1 MKLLKNNQRY
11 VISTLIFIG
20 FSTFIFYKAFIT
32 EITVDEA
39 YSFLNYS
46 YVENVLN
53 IGIANNHLLNSYLV
67 SLFQNFGYSEI
78 FLRLPNV
85 IFGWIYIALVI
96 NVSLK
101 SKNYLLSL
109 FLLILNPYVIDF
121 FSISRGYG
129 ITTSLIFL
137 SIYSYLYFKNYN
149 LYFSIFFLIIA
160 TTSYHVAV
168 VFLILFYVVNIKD
181 LYQLKG
187 KVSFLIVSFLVS
199 LASYWNIRVLFF
211 ITSFEKPLYGVQNL
225 NLQDLI
231 IGSFGLNALYIEQNI
246 FFNIFLNLVI
256 FLPIF
261 LINTFDKKTLVTFI
275 VSYGSLFSIYLI
287 PFILGKPY
295 PLLREVVPFL
305 PPILLLSSISIN
317 NLFSKIKRLKIEF
330 VSSLIVIILVFNFVN
345 NIDTNQTIDW
355 KDGMSEKLVLETDQ
369 CGYVVGYED
378 LDSVG
383 QYYRF
388 MDDREIINTC

>member
-67 SLFQNFGYSEI
+67 TLFQNFGYSEI

-168 VFLILFYVVNIKD
+168 IFLIVFYLVNIKD
-181 LYQLKG
+181 LYQLRG
-187 KVSFLIVSFLVS
+187 RLSFLIVSFLVS

-225 NLQDLI
+225 TLQDLI
-231 IGSFGLNALYIEQNI
+231 TGSFGLNALYIEQNI
-246 FFNIFLNLVI
+246 FFNIFLNMLI
-256 FLPIF
+256 YLPIF
-261 LINTFDKKTLVTFI
+261 SINTFDKKTLVTFI

-287 PFILGKPY
+287 PLMLGKPY

-305 PPILLLSSISIN
+305 PPILLLSAISIN
-317 NLFSKIKRLKIEF
+317 NYYPKIKKFKPAII
-330 VSSLIVIILVFNFVN
+330 SSLIIIILMFNFAN
-345 NIDTNQTIDW
+345 NIDIDQTIDW
-355 KDGMSEKLVLETDQ
+355 KDGMSKKSVLEADQ
-369 CGYVVGYED
+369 CGYIVEYED

-388 MDDREIINTC
+388 IDDRDIMQTC

>member
-67 SLFQNFGYSEI
+67 TLFQNFGYSEI

-199 LASYWNIRVLFF
+199 LVSYWNIRVLFF
-211 ITSFEKPLYGVQNL
+211 ITSFEKPLYGVQSL
-225 NLQDLI
+225 TLQDLI

-330 VSSLIVIILVFNFVN
+330 VSSLIVIILVFNFIN

-355 KDGMSEKLVLETDQ
+355 KDGMSKKLILETDQ
-369 CGYVVGYED
+369 CGYIVGYED

>member
-67 SLFQNFGYSEI
+67 TLFQNFGYSEI

-168 VFLILFYVVNIKD
+168 IFLIVFYLVNIKD
-181 LYQLKG
+181 LYQLRG
-187 KVSFLIVSFLVS
+187 RLSFLIVSFLVS

-225 NLQDLI
+225 TLQDLI
-231 IGSFGLNALYIEQNI
+231 TGSFGLNALYIEQNI
-246 FFNIFLNLVI
+246 FFNIFLNMLI
-256 FLPIF
+256 YLPIF
-261 LINTFDKKTLVTFI
+261 SINTFDKKTLVTFI
-275 VSYGSLFSIYLI
+275 VSYGSLISIYLI
-287 PFILGKPY
+287 PLMLGKPY

-305 PPILLLSSISIN
+305 PPILLLSAISIN
-317 NLFSKIKRLKIEF
+317 NYYPKIKKFKPAII
-330 VSSLIVIILVFNFVN
+330 SSLIIIILMFNFAN
-345 NIDTNQTIDW
+345 NIDIDQTIDW
-355 KDGMSEKLVLETDQ
+355 KDGMSKKSVLEADQ
-369 CGYVVGYED
+369 CGYIVEYED

-388 MDDREIINTC
+388 IDDRDIMQTC

>member
-1 MKLLKNNQRY
+1 MKLLKNSQRY

-67 SLFQNFGYSEI
+67 TLFQNFGYSEI

-85 IFGWIYIALVI
+85 IFGWIYIALVV

-187 KVSFLIVSFLVS
+187 KISFLIVSFLVS

-355 KDGMSEKLVLETDQ
+355 KDGMSKKLVLETDQ
-369 CGYVVGYED
+369 CGYIVGYED

>member
-1 MKLLKNNQRY
+1 MKLLKNSQRY

-67 SLFQNFGYSEI
+67 TLFQNFGYSEI

-168 VFLILFYVVNIKD
+168 IFLIVFYLVNIKD
-181 LYQLKG
+181 LYQLRG
-187 KVSFLIVSFLVS
+187 RLSFLIVSFLVS

-225 NLQDLI
+225 TLQDLI
-231 IGSFGLNALYIEQNI
+231 TGSFGLNALYIEQNI
-246 FFNIFLNLVI
+246 FFNIFLNMLI
-256 FLPIF
+256 YLPIF
-261 LINTFDKKTLVTFI
+261 SINTFDKKTLVTFI

-287 PFILGKPY
+287 PLMLGKPY

-305 PPILLLSSISIN
+305 PPILLLSAISIN
-317 NLFSKIKRLKIEF
+317 NYYPKIKKFKPAII
-330 VSSLIVIILVFNFVN
+330 SSLIIIILMFNFAN
-345 NIDTNQTIDW
+345 NIDIDQTIDW
-355 KDGMSEKLVLETDQ
+355 KDGMSKKSVLEADQ
-369 CGYVVGYED
+369 CGYIVEYED

-388 MDDREIINTC
+388 IDDRDIMQTC

>member
-67 SLFQNFGYSEI
+67 TLFQNFGYSEI

-149 LYFSIFFLIIA
+149 LYFSIFFLILA

-199 LASYWNIRVLFF
+199 LVSYWNIRVLFF
-211 ITSFEKPLYGVQNL
+211 ITSFEKPLYGVQSL
-225 NLQDLI
+225 TLQDLI

-355 KDGMSEKLVLETDQ
+355 KDGMSKKLILETDQ
-369 CGYVVGYED
+369 CGYIVGYED

>member
-1 MKLLKNNQRY
+1 MKLLINNQRY
-11 VISTLIFIG
+11 IISLLIFIG

-67 SLFQNFGYSEI
+67 TLFQNFGYSEI

-211 ITSFEKPLYGVQNL
+211 ITSFEKPLYGVQSL
-225 NLQDLI
+225 TLQDLI

-355 KDGMSEKLVLETDQ
+355 KDGMSKKLILETDQ
-369 CGYVVGYED
+369 CGYIVGYED

-388 MDDREIINTC
+388 MDDRKVINTC

>member
-1 MKLLKNNQRY
+1 MKLLNDNKRY
-11 VISTLIFIG
+11 LISTLIFIG

-67 SLFQNFGYSEI
+67 TLFQNFGYSEI

-129 ITTSLIFL
+129 ISTSLIFL

-187 KVSFLIVSFLVS
+187 KITFLIVSFLVF

-225 NLQDLI
+225 TLQDLI

-246 FFNIFLNLVI
+246 FFNIFLYLVI

>member
-1 MKLLKNNQRY
+1 
-11 VISTLIFIG
+11 
-20 FSTFIFYKAFIT
+20 
-32 EITVDEA
+32 
-39 YSFLNYS
+39 
-46 YVENVLN
+46 
-53 IGIANNHLLNSYLV
+53 
-67 SLFQNFGYSEI
+67 
-78 FLRLPNV
+78 
-85 IFGWIYIALVI
+85 
-96 NVSLK
+96 
-101 SKNYLLSL
+101 
-109 FLLILNPYVIDF
+109 
-121 FSISRGYG
+121 
-129 ITTSLIFL
+129 
-137 SIYSYLYFKNYN
+137 
-149 LYFSIFFLIIA
+149 
-160 TTSYHVAV
+160 
-168 VFLILFYVVNIKD
+168 
-181 LYQLKG
+181 
-187 KVSFLIVSFLVS
+187 LVS

-211 ITSFEKPLYGVQNL
+211 ITSFEKPLYGVQSL
-225 NLQDLI
+225 TLQDLI

-355 KDGMSEKLVLETDQ
+355 KDGMSKKLILETDQ
-369 CGYVVGYED
+369 CGYIVGYED

>member
-1 MKLLKNNQRY
+1 MKLSNKSQRY
-11 VISTLIFIG
+11 TISVFIFTG
-20 FSTFIFYKAFIT
+20 FSTFIFYKALVT

-46 YVENVLN
+46 YVENVFN

-101 SKNYLLSL
+101 TKNYLFST
-109 FLLILNPYVIDF
+109 FLLILNPYVVDF

-129 ITTSLIFL
+129 ITTSLVFL

-149 LYFSIFFLIIA
+149 LYFSIFFLIVA
-160 TTSYHVAV
+160 TTSYHVTV

-187 KVSFLIVSFLVS
+187 KLSFLIVSFLVS
-199 LASYWNIRVLFF
+199 LVSYWNIRVLFY
-211 ITSFEKPLYGVQNL
+211 ITSLEKPLYGVKNL
-225 NLQDLI
+225 AFQDLI
-231 IGSFGLNALYIEQNI
+231 FGSFGLNALYIEQNI
-246 FFNIFLNLVI
+246 FFNIFLNIVL

-261 LINTFDKKTLVTFI
+261 SISTFDKKTLVTFI

-305 PPILLLSSISIN
+305 PPILLLSVISIN
-317 NLFSKIKRLKIEF
+317 NLYSKIKTVKPEF
-330 VSSLIVIILVFNFVN
+330 VSSLIIIILMFNFVN
-345 NIDTNQTIDW
+345 NIDINQTIDW
-355 KDGMSEKLVLETDQ
+355 NNRMSKKSILEIDE
-369 CGYVVGYED
+369 CGYIVKYGD

-388 MDDREIINTC
+388 MDDREIVNTC

>member
-168 VFLILFYVVNIKD
+168 IFLIVFYLVNIKD
-181 LYQLKG
+181 LYQLRG
-187 KVSFLIVSFLVS
+187 RLSFLIVSFLVS

-225 NLQDLI
+225 TLQDLI
-231 IGSFGLNALYIEQNI
+231 TGSFGLNALYVEQNI
-246 FFNIFLNLVI
+246 FFNIFLNMLI
-256 FLPIF
+256 YLPIF
-261 LINTFDKKTLVTFI
+261 SINTFDKKTLVTFI

-287 PFILGKPY
+287 PFMLGKPY

-305 PPILLLSSISIN
+305 PPILLLSAISIN
-317 NLFSKIKRLKIEF
+317 NYYPKIKKFKPAII
-330 VSSLIVIILVFNFVN
+330 SSLIIIILMFNFAN
-345 NIDTNQTIDW
+345 NIDIDQTIDW
-355 KDGMSEKLVLETDQ
+355 KDGMSKKSVLEADQ
-369 CGYVVGYED
+369 CGYIVEYED

-388 MDDREIINTC
+388 IDDRDIMQTC

>member
-1 MKLLKNNQRY
+1 MKLLINNQRY
-11 VISTLIFIG
+11 IISLLIFIG

-67 SLFQNFGYSEI
+67 TLFQNFGYSEI

-121 FSISRGYG
+121 FTISRGYG

-211 ITSFEKPLYGVQNL
+211 ITSFEKPLYGVQSL
-225 NLQDLI
+225 TLQDLI

-355 KDGMSEKLVLETDQ
+355 KDGMSKKLVLETDQ
-369 CGYVVGYED
+369 CGYIVGYED

>member
-1 MKLLKNNQRY
+1 MKLLINNQRY
-11 VISTLIFIG
+11 IISLLIFIG

-67 SLFQNFGYSEI
+67 TLFQNFGYSEI

-211 ITSFEKPLYGVQNL
+211 ITSFEKPLYGVQSL
-225 NLQDLI
+225 TLQDLI

-317 NLFSKIKRLKIEF
+317 NLFSKIKRLKIEL

-345 NIDTNQTIDW
+345 NIDINQTIDW
-355 KDGMSEKLVLETDQ
+355 NNRMSKKSILEIDE
-369 CGYVVGYED
+369 CGYVVKYGD

-388 MDDREIINTC
+388 MDDREIVNTC

>member
-1 MKLLKNNQRY
+1 MKLLINNQRFI
-11 VISTLIFIG
+11 ISLLIFIG

-67 SLFQNFGYSEI
+67 TLFQNFGYSEI

-168 VFLILFYVVNIKD
+168 IFLIVFYLVNIKD
-181 LYQLKG
+181 LYQLRG
-187 KVSFLIVSFLVS
+187 RLSFLIVSFLVS

-225 NLQDLI
+225 TLQDLI
-231 IGSFGLNALYIEQNI
+231 TGSFGLNALYVEQNI
-246 FFNIFLNLVI
+246 FFNIFLNMLI
-256 FLPIF
+256 YLPIF
-261 LINTFDKKTLVTFI
+261 SINTFDKKTLVTFI

-287 PFILGKPY
+287 PFMLGKPY

-305 PPILLLSSISIN
+305 PPILLLSAISIN
-317 NLFSKIKRLKIEF
+317 NYYPKIKKFKPAII
-330 VSSLIVIILVFNFVN
+330 SSLIIIILMFNFAN
-345 NIDTNQTIDW
+345 NIDIDQTIDW
-355 KDGMSEKLVLETDQ
+355 KDGMSKKSVLEADQ
-369 CGYVVGYED
+369 CGYIVEYED

-388 MDDREIINTC
+388 IDDRDIMQTC

>member
-67 SLFQNFGYSEI
+67 TLFQNFGYSEI

-137 SIYSYLYFKNYN
+137 SIYSYSKLI
-149 LYFSIFFLIIA
+149 FS
-160 TTSYHVAV
+160 
-168 VFLILFYVVNIKD
+168 
-181 LYQLKG
+181 
-187 KVSFLIVSFLVS
+187 
-199 LASYWNIRVLFF
+199 
-211 ITSFEKPLYGVQNL
+211 
-225 NLQDLI
+225 
-231 IGSFGLNALYIEQNI
+231 
-246 FFNIFLNLVI
+246 
-256 FLPIF
+256 
-261 LINTFDKKTLVTFI
+261 
-275 VSYGSLFSIYLI
+275 
-287 PFILGKPY
+287 
-295 PLLREVVPFL
+295 
-305 PPILLLSSISIN
+305 
-317 NLFSKIKRLKIEF
+317 
-330 VSSLIVIILVFNFVN
+330 
-345 NIDTNQTIDW
+345 
-355 KDGMSEKLVLETDQ
+355 
-369 CGYVVGYED
+369 
-378 LDSVG
+378 
-383 QYYRF
+383 
-388 MDDREIINTC
+388 

>member
-67 SLFQNFGYSEI
+67 TLFQNFGYSEI

-101 SKNYLLSL
+101 SKDYLLSL

-168 VFLILFYVVNIKD
+168 VFLTLFYVVNIKD

-211 ITSFEKPLYGVQNL
+211 ITSFEKPLYGVQSL
-225 NLQDLI
+225 TLQDLI

-355 KDGMSEKLVLETDQ
+355 KDGMSKKLILETDQ
-369 CGYVVGYED
+369 CGYIVGYED

>member
-1 MKLLKNNQRY
+1 MKLLINNQRY
-11 VISTLIFIG
+11 IISLLIFIG

-67 SLFQNFGYSEI
+67 TLFQNFGYSEI

-211 ITSFEKPLYGVQNL
+211 ITSFEKPLYGVQSL
-225 NLQDLI
+225 TLQDLI

-355 KDGMSEKLVLETDQ
+355 KDGMSKKLVLETDQ
-369 CGYVVGYED
+369 CGYIVGYED

>member
-67 SLFQNFGYSEI
+67 TLFQNFGYSEI

-96 NVSLK
+96 NLSLK

-168 VFLILFYVVNIKD
+168 VFLILFYVVNVKD

-225 NLQDLI
+225 TLQDLI

-355 KDGMSEKLVLETDQ
+355 KDGMSKKLVLETDQ
-369 CGYVVGYED
+369 CGYIVGYED

>member
-1 MKLLKNNQRY
+1 MKLLINNQRY
-11 VISTLIFIG
+11 IISLLIFIG

-67 SLFQNFGYSEI
+67 TLFQNFGYSEI

-187 KVSFLIVSFLVS
+187 KVSFLFVSFLVS

-211 ITSFEKPLYGVQNL
+211 ITSFEKPLYGVQSL
-225 NLQDLI
+225 TLQDLI

-317 NLFSKIKRLKIEF
+317 NLFSKIKRLKIEL

-345 NIDTNQTIDW
+345 NIDINQTIDW
-355 KDGMSEKLVLETDQ
+355 KDGMSKKLILETDQ
-369 CGYVVGYED
+369 CGYIVGYED

>member
-1 MKLLKNNQRY
+1 MKLLINNQRY
-11 VISTLIFIG
+11 IISLLIFIG

-67 SLFQNFGYSEI
+67 TLFQNFGYSEI

-160 TTSYHVAV
+160 TTSYHVSV

-211 ITSFEKPLYGVQNL
+211 ITSFEKPLYGVQSL
-225 NLQDLI
+225 TLQDLI

-355 KDGMSEKLVLETDQ
+355 KDGMSKKLILETDQ
-369 CGYVVGYED
+369 CGYIVGYED

>member
-1 MKLLKNNQRY
+1 MKLLNDNKRY
-11 VISTLIFIG
+11 LISTLIFIG

-67 SLFQNFGYSEI
+67 TLFQNFGYSEI

-129 ITTSLIFL
+129 ISTSLIFL

-187 KVSFLIVSFLVS
+187 KITFLIVSFLVF

-225 NLQDLI
+225 TLQDLI
-231 IGSFGLNALYIEQNI
+231 IGSFGLNALYVEQNI
-246 FFNIFLNLVI
+246 LFNIFLNLVI

-317 NLFSKIKRLKIEF
+317 NLFSKIKRFKLEF
-330 VSSLIVIILVFNFVN
+330 VSSLVIIILMFNFVN
-345 NIDTNQTIDW
+345 NIDINQTIDW
-355 KDGMSEKLVLETDQ
+355 KDGMSKKSVLETDK
-369 CGYVVGYED
+369 CGYIVGYED

>member
-1 MKLLKNNQRY
+1 MKLLNNNQRY
-11 VISTLIFIG
+11 IISLLIFIG

-67 SLFQNFGYSEI
+67 TLFQNFGYSEI

-211 ITSFEKPLYGVQNL
+211 ITSFEKPLYGVQSL
-225 NLQDLI
+225 TLQDLI

-355 KDGMSEKLVLETDQ
+355 KDGMSKKLVLETDQ
-369 CGYVVGYED
+369 CGYIVGYED

>member
-1 MKLLKNNQRY
+1 MKLLINNQRY
-11 VISTLIFIG
+11 IISLLIFIG

-67 SLFQNFGYSEI
+67 TLFQNFGYSEI

-85 IFGWIYIALVI
+85 IFGWIYIALVV

-168 VFLILFYVVNIKD
+168 IFLIVFYLVNIKD
-181 LYQLKG
+181 LYQLRG
-187 KVSFLIVSFLVS
+187 RLSFLIVSFLVS

-225 NLQDLI
+225 TLQDLI
-231 IGSFGLNALYIEQNI
+231 TGSFGLNALYIEQNI
-246 FFNIFLNLVI
+246 FFNIFLNMLI
-256 FLPIF
+256 YLPIF
-261 LINTFDKKTLVTFI
+261 SINTFDKKTLVTFI

-287 PFILGKPY
+287 PFMLGKPY

-305 PPILLLSSISIN
+305 PPILLLSAISIN
-317 NLFSKIKRLKIEF
+317 NYYPKIKKFKPAII
-330 VSSLIVIILVFNFVN
+330 SSLIIIILMFNFAN
-345 NIDTNQTIDW
+345 NIDIDQTIDW
-355 KDGMSEKLVLETDQ
+355 KDGMSKKSVLEADQ
-369 CGYVVGYED
+369 CGYIVEYED

-388 MDDREIINTC
+388 IDDRDIMQTC